1 MRKIRLIKK
10 VIPELVA
17 YMFYDGE
24 KSPEYRCKE
33 CGIHIMD
40 NYRYCPHCGSE
51 LDWEHE
57 DKKSKEFREFIE
69 SRCNVFD
76 KDRFSQEDGR
86 KGVGECSL

>member
-17 YMFYDGE
+17 YMHYDGE

-33 CGIHIMD
+33 CRIHIMD

-57 DKKSKEFREFIE
+57 DKKSKEECR
-69 SRCNVFD
+69 N
-76 KDRFSQEDGR
+76 
-86 KGVGECSL
+86 KGKHYKKPTGAKTC